1 MWIVIQS
8 QETKT
13 LKPGVKFSRS
23 QANEAE
29 TRLTFSRSDCQEKS
43 SKSSAGVPFP
53 GHRVIF
59 IILSTVHVTYQIP
72 FPQAREPAWE
82 MAREDFRDKPK
93 SLLDLKC
100 LWQSFGISSSKSP
113 FLSWFCTSYEL
124 TQHSQVKQC
133 RTPSSLTWFT
143 FQVSNVKITKRSIY
157 ANEIERQNVLK
168 CINLLYGWFL

>member
-1 MWIVIQS
+1 MQVVHNPHCSLIVMWIVIQS

-29 TRLTFSRSDCQEKS
+29 TQLTFSRSDCQEKS

-59 IILSTVHVTYQIP
+59 IILSTVHVTYQIS
-72 FPQAREPAWE
+72 FPQAREPVREWE

-113 FLSWFCTSYEL
+113 FLSCFCTSYEL
-124 TQHSQVKQC
+124 TLAGKTMQDSFL
-133 RTPSSLTWFT
+133 PDM
-143 FQVSNVKITKRSIY
+143 IY
-157 ANEIERQNVLK
+157 FPTVQRK
-168 CINLLYGWFL
+168 DY